1 MPFGQHEDRIA
12 TNFGVSLRTP
22 GTRRIAI
29 IKHGRPGRSQLSCF
43 SYRQPLRSGPLYS
56 PTPQKSKLCFSKRVI
71 SDRKRSFR
79 EACSHNTLRPKVRR
93 GFAYVAETKEEGISP
108 EERRAARISVAAAIA
123 NMWIYGG
130 WCQPVLWRVGR
141 NHGEVTV

>member
-43 SYRQPLRSGPLYS
+43 SFRRAMKKFTLLTGFA
-56 PTPQKSKLCFSKRVI
+56 KIELCFSKRVFQTGKGAF
-71 SDRKRSFR
+71 SRRNHALAAGPEKRSFFR
-79 EACSHNTLRPKVRR
+79 TSFDPNIGR
-93 GFAYVAETKEEGISP
+93 
-108 EERRAARISVAAAIA
+108 
-123 NMWIYGG
+123 
-130 WCQPVLWRVGR
+130 LWRALLRTERARTYSLGR
-141 NHGEVTV
+141 TRMAYRAPTRSASYGIDL